1 MVLLRK
7 VIILDLTQG
16 SLVQAQQVALILVLR
31 SRLRQ
36 AVPTPAQHH
45 HQDQEICHPTQENKL
60 IKIV

>member
-1 MVLLRK
+1 MVLLHK

-16 SLVQAQQVALILVLR
+16 SLVQAQQVALILVLH

-36 AVPTPAQHH
+36 AAPTPAQHH
-45 HQDQEICHPTQENKL
+45 HQESCHPTQENKL